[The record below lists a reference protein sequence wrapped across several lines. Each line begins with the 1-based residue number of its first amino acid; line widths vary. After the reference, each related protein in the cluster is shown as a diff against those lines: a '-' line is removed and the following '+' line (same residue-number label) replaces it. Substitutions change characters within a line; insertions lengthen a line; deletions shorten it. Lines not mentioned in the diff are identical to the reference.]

1 MREKCPLS
9 RENSGCL
16 GLLFAKLEG
25 TLQMRPVSRDLDRLE
40 VVFDDD
46 HLVAN
51 AGLVLPGTLAQKLG
65 VEAVTDR
72 LVRLPGGAGHRPG
85 RKLMTVVTGILA
97 GGDCIDDVDVLRS
110 GASDAALGHRVMAPS
125 TVGTFLRAFT
135 FGHVRQLD
143 KVFETVLGQA
153 WAVPG
158 AGPGEDPLTVDIDS
172 TITEVCGHHKQ
183 GASYGYTRVLGYHP
197 LLAVRADTGEVLH
210 CRFRAGRANSGRG
223 AARFVDELVARLRRC
238 GATGPVTLRADS
250 GFWSAKVIAR
260 LNAHHVAYSI
270 TARRTSTV
278 TRAVDAITEAAW
290 QPLASYPAH
299 SGVAQVAETVHEG
312 ARLIVRRVRHYD
324 HRGRLPLEWRHL
336 AFETNRAGTTAALD
350 EDHRAHAIIEL
361 AIRDLKDGAGWNH
374 CPSGRFNAN
383 APWLAAGALA
393 HNLMRWAAR
402 IGWAETGLTAAK
414 TFRRQ
419 MIALPG
425 RATTSARRFTL
436 HLPARWP
443 WQHRFEQA
451 LQRVRAVPPGG
462 T

>member
-1 MREKCPLS
+1 
-9 RENSGCL
+9 
-16 GLLFAKLEG
+16 
-25 TLQMRPVSRDLDRLE
+25 MRPVSRDLDRLE

-46 HLVAN
+46 RLVAN
-51 AGLVLPGTLAQKLG
+51 AGLVLPGTLAQKLD
-65 VEAVTDR
+65 VEAVTNR
-72 LVRLPGGAGHRPG
+72 LVGLPGGAGHQPG
-85 RKLMTVVTGILA
+85 RKLMTVVNGILA

-110 GASDAALGHRVMAPS
+110 GASDAVTGHRVMAPS

-143 KVFETVLGQA
+143 KVFETVLRRA
-153 WAVPG
+153 WAAG
-158 AGPGEDPLTVDIDS
+158 AGPGNTPLTVDIDS
-172 TITEVCGHHKQ
+172 TITEVCGHQKQ
-183 GASYGYTRVLGYHP
+183 GASYGYTKVLGYHP

-223 AARFVDELVARLRRC
+223 AARFVDELVARVRRC
-238 GATGPVTLRADS
+238 GAGGPLTVRADS

-260 LNAHHVAYSI
+260 LDAHQVLYSI

-278 TRAVDAITEAAW
+278 TAAIDTITEDAW
-290 QPLASYPAH
+290 QALASYPAA
-299 SGVAQVAETVHEG
+299 SGVAQVAEAVYEG

-324 HRGRLPLEWRHL
+324 DRGRLPLHWQHH

-350 EDHRAHAIIEL
+350 EDHRAHAVIEL

-383 APWLAAGALA
+383 AAWLLAGALA

-402 IGWAETGLTAAK
+402 IGWAEPGLTTAK

-419 MIALPG
+419 LIALPG
-425 RATTSARRFTL
+425 RVTTTARRFTL

-451 LQRVRAVPPGG
+451 LQRVRALPPGG